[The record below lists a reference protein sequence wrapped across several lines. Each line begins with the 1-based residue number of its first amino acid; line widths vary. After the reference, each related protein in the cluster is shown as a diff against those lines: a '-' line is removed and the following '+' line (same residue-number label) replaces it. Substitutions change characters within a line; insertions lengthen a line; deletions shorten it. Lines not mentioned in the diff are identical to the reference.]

1 MLRSLKRFFRLKNG
15 DTSVSK
21 QRLILIGIDY
31 PSHQLGSALQKQG
44 HEIIAFID
52 EEPWN
57 HRTKMLGATVHYP
70 SEVAAL
76 AERHEADSVVKFRGT
91 TIELPTEVQQRLRKL
106 NVSLTEV
113 DAEALDIEAQ
123 IGLALNKSLL

>member
-1 MLRSLKRFFRLKNG
+1 MLRRLKRFFRLNNS

-31 PSHQLGSALQKQG
+31 PSHKLGAALNEQG

-57 HRTKMLGATVHYP
+57 HRTQMLGARVHYP

-76 AERHEADSVVKFRGT
+76 AARYKADRVVKFKGA
-91 TIELPTEVQQRLRKL
+91 TIDLPAGVQEHLKQL
-106 NVSLTEV
+106 NLSLIEV
-113 DAEALDIEAQ
+113 DANALDIEAQ
-123 IGLALNKSLL
+123 LALVLNPAK